1 MIFATYFAQ
10 FRGFWAEGIYN
21 RKLAHAK
28 KTAYAKKTKE
38 NDILEKNIKKHCR
51 LVAKLCEFM
60 SARHAALPVKNF
72 PVARQSDPSP
82 PKEVNN
88 PASAINLKKM
98 VTQQS
103 CLMVK

>member
-1 MIFATYFAQ
+1 MKYIIENRFAQ
-10 FRGFWAEGIYN
+10 
-21 RKLAHAK
+21 

-51 LVAKLCEFM
+51 MVVKLCEFM

-82 PKEVNN
+82 PSEVNN
-88 PASAINLKKM
+88 PASAINLKKW
-98 VTQQS
+98 
-103 CLMVK
+103 

>member
-1 MIFATYFAQ
+1 MVV
-10 FRGFWAEGIYN
+10 
-21 RKLAHAK
+21 KLF
-28 KTAYAKKTKE
+28 
-38 NDILEKNIKKHCR
+38 
-51 LVAKLCEFM
+51 EFM

-82 PKEVNN
+82 PTEVNN

-103 CLMVK
+103 KYWFWSKIRRIGHFVG